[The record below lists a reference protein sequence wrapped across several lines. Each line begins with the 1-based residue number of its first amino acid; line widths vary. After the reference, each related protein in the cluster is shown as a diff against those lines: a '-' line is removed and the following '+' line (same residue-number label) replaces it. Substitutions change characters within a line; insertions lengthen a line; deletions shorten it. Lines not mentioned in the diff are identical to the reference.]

1 MNMMNLTNSIFF
13 IDALLYKSQNMS
25 EEIDRQQQQQQ
36 QQQDIRN
43 LLDRL
48 NNPEYG
54 LHEDKD
60 IVKKDLIKFYIY
72 RFTIQKYPKFDA
84 ELRTTNEIIN
94 NNWYMNLYRPAL
106 EDLVRR
112 LCYTNSFSQTFGPN
126 DATINQIY
134 ELHTNPPPPFS
145 LPTRPNGGGGHKS
158 ARRVKSK
165 SARRVKSK
173 SARRVK
179 SKSIKRK

>member
-1 MNMMNLTNSIFF
+1 
-13 IDALLYKSQNMS
+13 MS
-25 EEIDRQQQQQQ
+25 EEIDRRQQQQEREIQ
-36 QQQDIRN
+36 N
-43 LLDRL
+43 LLVRL
-48 NNPEYG
+48 NKPDYG
-54 LHEDKD
+54 LSEDMD

-84 ELRTTNEIIN
+84 QLRTTNEIIN
-94 NNWYMNLYRPAL
+94 ANWYMNLYRPAL

-112 LCYTNSFSQTFGPN
+112 LCYENSFSQTFGPN
-126 DATINQIY
+126 DDTINQIY
-134 ELHTNPPPPFS
+134 EQHTKPPPPFR
-145 LPTRPNGGGGHKS
+145 LPARSNGGGGHKS

>member
-1 MNMMNLTNSIFF
+1 
-13 IDALLYKSQNMS
+13 MS
-25 EEIDRQQQQQQ
+25 EEIDRRQQQQGQQ
-36 QQQDIRN
+36 QQRQQQEEKEIPN
-43 LLDRL
+43 LLERL

-54 LHEDKD
+54 LSEDMD

-72 RFTIQKYPKFDA
+72 RFNIHKYPNFDA
-84 ELRTTNEIIN
+84 ELRATNDIVNE
-94 NNWYMNLYRPAL
+94 NWHMNLYRPAL
-106 EDLVRR
+106 ETLVRR
-112 LCYTNSFSQTFGPN
+112 LCYDNSFSQTFGPN
-126 DATINQIY
+126 DYTINQIY
-134 ELHTNPPPPFS
+134 EQHTNPPPPFR
-145 LPTRPNGGGGHKS
+145 LPARSNGGGGHKS